1 MTFTQ
6 AEVEEVFDRQSEA
19 MRTKDIDRLMSLYSP
34 DIVYFDVVPPLQ
46 FNGSVALRKRFVQWF
61 DGWASAIDLDIRD
74 LTIAVNGDIAFAH
87 WFSKANGT
95 LTSGREVGFWLRVT
109 SCCQRAGTE
118 WLITHEHVS
127 LPVELPTGSAAM
139 NLVP

>member
-46 FNGSVALRKRFVQWF
+46 FNGSLC
-61 DGWASAIDLDIRD
+61 GRD
-74 LTIAVNGDIAFAH
+74 SCSGSMAGRAPST
-87 WFSKANGT
+87 S
-95 LTSGREVGFWLRVT
+95 TSGT
-109 SCCQRAGTE
+109 
-118 WLITHEHVS
+118 
-127 LPVELPTGSAAM
+127 
-139 NLVP
+139 